1 MNCLH
6 LLDNCAVFEDDDILW
21 LEDFCDSY
29 EFLTGNFHP
38 CALKI
43 DKNTK
48 DPCVQQYLV
57 NSPYFM
63 KIHDFILRIILMIGS
78 EASMEHF
85 ENQNAECPRIIR
97 FDTNLL
103 FYCFCSRNPFGTK
116 RTAGCAVEVLY
127 EGLEEAKGTDS
138 LAIW

>member
-29 EFLTGNFHP
+29 EFLTGNFHS

-43 DKNTK
+43 DKNTR
-48 DPCVQQYLV
+48 DSCVQHYLV

-63 KIHDFILRIILMIGS
+63 LNDSQRCEMLKSDGS
-78 EASMEHF
+78 
-85 ENQNAECPRIIR
+85 
-97 FDTNLL
+97 
-103 FYCFCSRNPFGTK
+103 CFKSG
-116 RTAGCAVEVLY
+116 Y
-127 EGLEEAKGTDS
+127 
-138 LAIW
+138 